1 MKLQGV
7 MKKYR
12 DSMMAQ
18 ILSEPHVGMGQDI
31 MNGRMNIWLHSFCWR
46 EDWNPEATGQCTHRP
61 LLLMNERH
69 NPIQVQSAGTRTSKN
84 INASCTWLE
93 AAWKLEPIPWRQG
106 TIFTTRWKFLA
117 KILVEIQNKVGRFF
131 HLFQG
136 SFSLER
142 PYKRPYLR
150 LPAYPLVHH
159 ETSSWR
165 GDYGAASG
173 LHRRNGEVAL
183 VGQVDPQKWLWLKI
197 RVGRDPLFFLLL
209 KHQNH
214 SAVHFFG
221 IQLFDYFERQPW
233 MGWTRNEWNLSK
245 VASWFHFFL
254 AIHEQMRCWEPQGL
268 WSLRG
273 WL

>member
-1 MKLQGV
+1 
-7 MKKYR
+7 
-12 DSMMAQ
+12 
-18 ILSEPHVGMGQDI
+18 
-31 MNGRMNIWLHSFCWR
+31 
-46 EDWNPEATGQCTHRP
+46 
-61 LLLMNERH
+61 MNERH

-106 TIFTTRWKFLA
+106 TNFTTRWKFLA
-117 KILVEIQNKVGRFF
+117 KILVEIQPKVGRFF

-165 GDYGAASG
+165 GDHGAASG

-197 RVGRDPLFFLLL
+197 GVGRDPLFFPPL
-209 KHQNH
+209 KA
-214 SAVHFFG
+214 SKSFSRPFFWSS
-221 IQLFDYFERQPW
+221 IIWLFWATALNGMNTQW
-233 MGWTRNEWNLSK
+233 MDFVQGREL
-245 VASWFHFFL
+245 VWFSFL
-254 AIHEQMRCWEPQGL
+254 AIHGQMRCWEPQGL